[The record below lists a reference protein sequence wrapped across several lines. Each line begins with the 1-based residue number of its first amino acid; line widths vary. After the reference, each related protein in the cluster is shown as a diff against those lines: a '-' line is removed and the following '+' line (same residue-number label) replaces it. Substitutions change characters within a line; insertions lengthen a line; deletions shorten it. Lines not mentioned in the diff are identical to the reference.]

1 MTAPSIP
8 GAEATCLAFVS
19 GKGGVGKTFLVANM
33 GRAIATSRKTILID
47 LDLQNQGL
55 SGLLSSYLADDVV
68 NAADDV
74 IFATGAETDKTLIR
88 ISDNLW
94 FIPAFSPSSPRGGFA
109 NTMQVGDL
117 AKKLRDRV
125 EYLRTKYGAEV
136 VILDCHGGL
145 DNISFGAFIYSD
157 VTFVVTEVDKVT
169 FNGTLELMDFYFES
183 AVAQS
188 EQSAREIG
196 QPCQTSA
203 RGSASLQSV
212 VKQFEQNKLYFL
224 VNRVRYR
231 LDSRILRKTLEDELF
246 KNFGHLRKML
256 CGLAFLPSDTLA
268 AKSFSDYP
276 FYLELLPES
285 ILSQKMFSICRQVL
299 GGSFQL
305 RQRGKL
311 SLYNIFERKS
321 DKFLERYIGSPD
333 EDRSNRVFS
342 YTAWSH
348 ILLFLF
354 IGAMLFLASRN
365 TLPAKAASGEFN
377 PDSNP
382 YAAVVTF
389 FLGILF
395 FYFAM
400 FDRQVSSFYRDQMRY
415 EVRLF
420 RRTRRYADPLFAVN
434 FLRLFFLRVITMIWA
449 IMFYISAITYVGISA
464 VFIGMAAFK

>member
-1 MTAPSIP
+1 MTVPSTP

-68 NAADDV
+68 NAADDI
-74 IFATGAETDKTLIR
+74 IFATGAESDKTLIR
-88 ISDNLW
+88 LSDNLW
-94 FIPAFSPSSPRGGFA
+94 FIPAFSPSAPRGSFA
-109 NTMQVGDL
+109 NTLQVGDL
-117 AKKLRDRV
+117 AMKLRERV

-188 EQSAREIG
+188 EQSTEAG
-196 QPCQTSA
+196 QPCQKSAGEHTSIQSIA
-203 RGSASLQSV
+203 R
-212 VKQFEQNKLYFL
+212 QFEENKLYFL

-231 LDSRILRKTLEDELF
+231 LDSKILRKTLEDELF

-268 AKSFSDYP
+268 ARSFSDYP

-285 ILSQKMFSICRQVL
+285 ILSQKIFQICRQIL
-299 GGSFQL
+299 GGNFQL
-305 RQRGKL
+305 RQRSML
-311 SLYNIFERKS
+311 SLYNVFERKS

-354 IGAMLFLASRN
+354 IGAMLFATSDN
-365 TLPAKAASGEFN
+365 TLSAKAASGDFN
-377 PDSNP
+377 PETNP
-382 YAAVVTF
+382 FVAVVTF

-449 IMFYISAITYVGISA
+449 IMFYISAITYVGISV
-464 VFIGMAAFK
+464 VFIGMAVFK

>member
-1 MTAPSIP
+1 MTALSIP

-47 LDLQNQGL
+47 LDMQNQGL

-68 NAADDV
+68 NAADDIV
-74 IFATGAETDKTLIR
+74 FATDAESDKTLIR
-88 ISDNLW
+88 ISENLW
-94 FIPAFSPSSPRGGFA
+94 FIPAFSPSAPRSSFA

-117 AKKLRDRV
+117 AKKLRERV
-125 EYLRTKYGAEV
+125 EHLRTKYGAEV

-188 EQSAREIG
+188 EQSREAG
-196 QPCQTSA
+196 LPCQTSV
-203 RGSASLQSV
+203 RENASIQSV
-212 VKQFEQNKLYFL
+212 VKQFEENKLYFL

-246 KNFGHLRKML
+246 KNFSHLRKML
-256 CGLAFLPSDTLA
+256 CGLSFLPSDTLA
-268 AKSFSDYP
+268 ARSFSDYP

-285 ILSQKMFSICRQVL
+285 ILSQKIFLICRQIL
-299 GGSFQL
+299 GGNFQF
-305 RQRGKL
+305 RQRSML
-311 SLYNIFERKS
+311 SLYNVFERKS

-354 IGAMLFLASRN
+354 IGAMLFMTSRDAAS
-365 TLPAKAASGEFN
+365 AKAVSGDFN
-377 PDSNP
+377 PETNP
-382 YAAVVTF
+382 LTAVVTF

-464 VFIGMAAFK
+464 VIIGMAVFK

>member
-1 MTAPSIP
+1 
-8 GAEATCLAFVS
+8 
-19 GKGGVGKTFLVANM
+19 
-33 GRAIATSRKTILID
+33 
-47 LDLQNQGL
+47 
-55 SGLLSSYLADDVV
+55 
-68 NAADDV
+68 
-74 IFATGAETDKTLIR
+74 
-88 ISDNLW
+88 
-94 FIPAFSPSSPRGGFA
+94 
-109 NTMQVGDL
+109 MQVGDL
-117 AKKLRDRV
+117 AKKLRERV

-188 EQSAREIG
+188 EQSARQAG
-196 QPCQTSA
+196 QPCQQSA
-203 RGSASLQSV
+203 RENASIQSV
-212 VKQFEQNKLYFL
+212 VKQFEENKLYFL

-268 AKSFSDYP
+268 ARSFSDYP

-285 ILSQKMFSICRQVL
+285 ILSQKIFLICRQIL
-299 GGSFQL
+299 GGNFQF
-305 RQRGKL
+305 RQRSKL
-311 SLYNIFERKS
+311 SLYNVFEKKS
-321 DKFLERYIGSPD
+321 DKFLEKYIGSPD

-354 IGAMLFLASRN
+354 IGAILFIVSHN
-365 TLPAKAASGEFN
+365 TLAAKMDSGEFN
-377 PDSNP
+377 PGRDL
-382 YAAVVTF
+382 YTAIVVLVF
-389 FLGILF
+389 GFLGILF
-395 FYFAM
+395 FYLAM

-415 EVRLF
+415 EIRLF
-420 RRTRRYADPLFAVN
+420 RRTGRYADPLFAVN
-434 FLRLFFLRVITMIWA
+434 LLRLFFLRVVTMIWA

-464 VFIGMAAFK
+464 VSIGITVFK

>member
-1 MTAPSIP
+1 MTAAPIP
-8 GAEATCLAFVS
+8 GAGATCLAFVS

-33 GRAIATSRKTILID
+33 GRAIATGRKTILID

-68 NAADDV
+68 NAADDI
-74 IFATGAETDKTLIR
+74 IFASGEESDKTLIR
-88 ISDNLW
+88 IDDNLW
-94 FIPAFSPSSPRGGFA
+94 FIPAFSPSAPRGSFG
-109 NTMQVGDL
+109 NQMQVGDL
-117 AKKLRDRV
+117 AKKLRERV
-125 EYLRTKYGAEV
+125 EHLRTKYGAEV

-183 AVAQS
+183 AVAQR
-188 EQSAREIG
+188 EQSARETG
-196 QPCQTSA
+196 QLCQTSA
-203 RGSASLQSV
+203 GESVNLQSV
-212 VKQFEQNKLYFL
+212 VRQFEENKLYFL

-268 AKSFSDYP
+268 ARSFSDYP
-276 FYLELLPES
+276 FYVELLPES
-285 ILSQKMFSICRQVL
+285 ILSQKMFLICRQIL
-299 GGSFQL
+299 GGRFQF
-305 RQRGKL
+305 RQRSKL
-311 SLYNIFERKS
+311 SLYNVFQRKS

-354 IGAMLFLASRN
+354 IGGMLFLASRD
-365 TLPAKAASGEFN
+365 TLASKAVSGEFN

-382 YAAVVTF
+382 YTAIVML

-449 IMFYISAITYVGISA
+449 IMFYISAITYFGVTA
-464 VFIGMAAFK
+464 VIIGMAVFK